1 MAAKLLSLRDVP
13 DEEAEGICEMLTN
26 HHIGFYVTP
35 HSRWGISAPIIWI
48 EDELQLE
55 RAKTLLGSFQE
66 AWTERERTAYA
77 KRVAS
82 NQQPTLL
89 GTLLQHPIRVI
100 ALLAF
105 AGVIAYFSIVPFI
118 ELGKSH

>member
-1 MAAKLLSLRDVP
+1 MAAKLISLRDVP
-13 DEEAEGICEMLTN
+13 DEEAEGICEMLTR
-26 HHIGFYVTP
+26 HHIDFYVTP

-55 RAKTLLGSFQE
+55 RAKALLDNFQE
-66 AWTERERTAYA
+66 AWTERERAAYTE
-77 KRVAS
+77 RVAN

-89 GTLLQHPIRVI
+89 GTPLQHPIRML

-118 ELGKSH
+118 ELGQ